1 MQSAGAEDGPAD
13 APVECGG
20 EIAFGAD
27 AAAELHRHA
36 GRIDDLAHDAA
47 VHRLAG
53 LGPIQIDNVNAV
65 GAEFDPAPG
74 DGGRI
79 VGEDGFPRVIALP
92 QPDAPAI
99 EEVDSGVDEH
109 ARSLNFIRIV
119 SLRRGEGTCPAR

>member
-1 MQSAGAEDGPAD
+1 MPESNAAARCVFVAQS
-13 APVECGG
+13 
-20 EIAFGAD
+20 
-27 AAAELHRHA
+27 AAELNRHA
-36 GRIDDLAHDAA
+36 RRFDDLADDRA

-53 LGPIQIDNVNAV
+53 LGSIEIDNVNAV

-74 DGGRI
+74 DGDRI

-92 QPDAPAI
+92 QTDAPPI

-119 SLRRGEGTCPAR
+119 SLRRGKGKRRAR